1 MWLMKA
7 INSADLEFTLHCAEV
22 EAVSVRLR
30 RFGERW
36 VAEAGDGGRVG
47 VGLTPRAALAASV
60 QPLGTVAT
68 GQLLSDLC
76 LLGPSI
82 EILKM
87 EQTAG

>member
-1 MWLMKA
+1 MKGT
-7 INSADLEFTLHCAEV
+7 STADLEFTLHGAPAEV
-22 EAVSVRLR
+22 ISVRLR

-36 VAEAGDGGRVG
+36 VAQSDGGGRVG

-60 QPLGTVAT
+60 QPLGRAASR
-68 GQLLSDLC
+68 QLLSDLS
-76 LLGPSI
+76 LLAPSI